1 MLIYVYMFNSYLA
14 LSCQQPIPNQG
25 ETVVT
30 SYRYRS
36 RRAFCVQQRMII
48 MAFLKHLEQRENY
61 FQYNETYW

>member
-1 MLIYVYMFNSYLA
+1 MLYVYMFNSYLA

-36 RRAFCVQQRMII
+36 CRAFCVQQRMII
-48 MAFLKHLEQRENY
+48 MAFLKHLR
-61 FQYNETYW
+61 TKGKLLSV